1 MASERIEGV
10 VDRITYRNDQT
21 TYTVLQLELDSGAR
35 ATLVG
40 PMPAVQPGERLQAE
54 GNWQVHPRYGPQ
66 FSVTSLTSVPP
77 ATPAAIERYLSSGLI
92 RGVGPQTARKLV
104 EAFGEQTLEVIAN
117 SPERLSEVPGIGP
130 KKAAAIAEAATHQQD
145 LRNAVL
151 FLQGLGVSLGFAM
164 RIYRQYGARTVQ
176 VVKENPYRLSYD
188 VHGIGFKR
196 ADDIARALG
205 IAEDAPQRREAAILH
220 VLAEGAN
227 EGHVYLPESHV
238 RGGLERLGLAAADL
252 DGPLKVLT
260 DQGRAVIEVRD
271 GERRIYLRSLFEAER
286 QVTRSERAVGCR
298 HVLAAGICPGAGEE
312 GVELSEEQLRA

>member
-1 MASERIEGV
+1 
-10 VDRITYRNDQT
+10 
-21 TYTVLQLELDSGAR
+21 
-35 ATLVG
+35 
-40 PMPAVQPGERLQAE
+40 
-54 GNWQVHPRYGPQ
+54 NWQVHPRYGPQ

-188 VHGIGFKR
+188 VH
-196 ADDIARALG
+196 
-205 IAEDAPQRREAAILH
+205 
-220 VLAEGAN
+220 
-227 EGHVYLPESHV
+227 
-238 RGGLERLGLAAADL
+238 
-252 DGPLKVLT
+252 
-260 DQGRAVIEVRD
+260 
-271 GERRIYLRSLFEAER
+271 
-286 QVTRSERAVGCR
+286 
-298 HVLAAGICPGAGEE
+298 
-312 GVELSEEQLRA
+312 